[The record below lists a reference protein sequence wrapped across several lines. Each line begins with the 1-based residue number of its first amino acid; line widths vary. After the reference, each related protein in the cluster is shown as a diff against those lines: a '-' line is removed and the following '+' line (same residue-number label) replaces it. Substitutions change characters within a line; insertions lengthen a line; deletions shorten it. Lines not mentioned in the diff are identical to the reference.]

1 MKRFSLI
8 VGIFLIG
15 TISVYADDFV
25 QITDYFWARFDDVYS
40 AATFRNTSN
49 FSNSNQVRV
58 DLEAFFGRRLAKCF
72 FISSQDSDDE
82 DKAVE
87 QECIDLLSNNINGY
101 PNNISIGAT
110 YNCIYIR
117 TAGIDGYLIY
127 MRYTSRNSWEWY
139 TYYYSFNN

>member
-1 MKRFSLI
+1 MKKFGLV
-8 VGIFLIG
+8 VGIFLFG
-15 TISVYADDFV
+15 TISVYSDDFV
-25 QITDYFWARFDDVYS
+25 QITDYFFARFDDVYS
-40 AATFRNTSN
+40 AATFRNSSN
-49 FSNSNQVRV
+49 FSNTNQVRA
-58 DLEAFFGRRLAKCF
+58 DLEDFFERRLAKCF
-72 FISSQDSDDE
+72 FISSQDADAE

-87 QECIDLLSNNINGY
+87 EECQDLLAGSINGY

-127 MRYTSRNSWEWY
+127 IRYTSRNTWEWY